1 MSSARRPA
9 VGIFLTALV
18 LSACGSPH
26 ASSPAATE
34 EHSTTTTTLQ
44 SPTTTSPSPTT
55 TSPGHGASTTTGSPQ
70 NLLATATD
78 KAELVAAYVAFTN
91 DPPSDIAG
99 TEPGSVYYAYVPAT
113 GTYWAFARFLPSS
126 SASQRTLVS
135 LQDGGNIGVFRQP
148 AGGGWTM
155 LAEGGEPFCPTKSPI
170 PSSVQALW
178 GLTDPP
184 ACAS

>member
-1 MSSARRPA
+1 MISAQRPV
-9 VGIFLTALV
+9 VGIVLVALV

-26 ASSPAATE
+26 ASSPPGTGGHSATTTTPG
-34 EHSTTTTTLQ
+34 STTTRG
-44 SPTTTSPSPTT
+44 SPTTTSSEQ
-55 TSPGHGASTTTGSPQ
+55 TSSTANGSPQ
-70 NLLATATD
+70 NLPATAAD
-78 KAELVAAYVAFTN
+78 KANLVAAYVAFAH

-113 GTYWAFARFLPSS
+113 ATYWAFSRFLPSP

-135 LQDGGNIGVFRQP
+135 LQDGGNIGIFREP
-148 AGGGWTM
+148 AGGSWTM

-170 PSSVQALW
+170 PPSVQALW